1 MEAKKNILT
10 YAGLKKL
17 EEELHDLKVNKR
29 KEIAGKIKEAYGVKI
44 GKSTKMYCGKKSR
57 PVV

>member
-29 KEIAGKIKEAYGVKI
+29 KE
-44 GKSTKMYCGKKSR
+44 KKLLEN
-57 PVV
+57 